1 MMRLAAMAMA
11 AALAARAAAG
21 GGEAPSIET
30 IRNRMAASLGRLPD
44 YTCQM
49 RVLRFQRWSAAAMW
63 AAVDTIELS
72 LTVIR
77 GQETYGAGGNR
88 KMEITDLRAL
98 VPDGS
103 IGEGAFAGIAQ
114 GVFGRAGPE
123 FEYRGTKKWKGRKV
137 YRFDYR
143 VSQAA
148 SGYEVVE
155 GGFTARVAYEGTF
168 LADAETG
175 DVLRLEMSAVE
186 MPEELGIDKLTNR
199 IDYQRVALN
208 GSNFRLPSEAEME
221 VTGTNGAQTLNRM
234 KFYGCQEYRGEARMV
249 EGDGKP

>member
-1 MMRLAAMAMA
+1 MA
-11 AALAARAAAG
+11 AALAGLCWTAGQAAGAAG
-21 GGEAPSIET
+21 GGDEPSIQT

-49 RVLRFQRWSAAAMW
+49 KVMRFERLSKGRAWL
-63 AAVDTIELS
+63 AVDTIDLS
-72 LTVIR
+72 LTVIK
-77 GQETYGAGGNR
+77 GQETYGTGGNR

-103 IGEGAFAGIAQ
+103 IGEGSFAGIAQ
-114 GVFGRAGPE
+114 GVFGREGPE
-123 FEYRGTKKWKGRKV
+123 FEYRGTKKWKGRKA

-168 LADAETG
+168 LADEASG
-175 DVLRLEMSAVE
+175 DVLRLEMQAVG
-186 MPEELGIDKLTNR
+186 MPVELGIAKLTNV
-199 IDYQRVALN
+199 IEYQKVALD

-221 VTGTNGAQTLNRM
+221 VSGANGAQTLNRM
-234 KFYGCQEYRGEARMV
+234 KFYGCQEFRGEARMV
-249 EGDGKP
+249 NEGEKQ